1 MIFTFI
7 EHIYDFSVIVSKGF
21 LESEYCQQEL
31 KLMTRI
37 ENVHKIIVILLD
49 PSILK
54 ESANVQLT
62 QYFRTHTYLDYDNG
76 SDRFWKRLIYSLPHR
91 RRTKSTSRATN
102 DQPQQTELLQLA

>member
-7 EHIYDFSVIVSKGF
+7 EHIYDFSAIVSKGF

-31 KLMTRI
+31 KLMMG
-37 ENVHKIIVILLD
+37 NVNKVIVILLD
-49 PSILK
+49 PTILK
-54 ESANVQLT
+54 ESTNVQLT